1 MERTQGVKGKSSG
14 AYSGERGCGDP
25 SQGGRPEEAGD
36 GLSPEVR
43 KAAYHLL
50 PCLEIQPP
58 LDLQNLVVICYC
70 SSKKLI
76 QRLGGKL
83 ITQLQRT
90 AMKCLIR
97 CVRCVTMESH
107 KAVQKNKDGVASWS
121 AF

>member
-83 ITQLQRT
+83 SHRKSKLVDL
-90 AMKCLIR
+90 ACLYR
-97 CVRCVTMESH
+97 GL
-107 KAVQKNKDGVASWS
+107 KKDPSP
-121 AF
+121 